1 VDWPKGLDGLCYGGD
16 YNPEQ
21 WPEKEWAEDVALMRE
36 AGVTLVTL
44 GVFAWSRLEPRPG
57 EYDLGWLDRVF
68 DLLHSVGVRVS
79 LATPTASPP
88 PWFSDTHPEALPVAA
103 DGTRLLHG
111 SRDTYCAAAP
121 SYRAAARR
129 IAQVLAHR
137 YGNHP
142 ALALWH
148 VHNEY
153 GTECHCDLAAAAFR
167 DWLRARYSTV
177 DALNDAWTTDF
188 WSQRYT
194 DWSQV
199 HPPRT
204 TRYLPNPAQVLDF
217 RRFWSDELL
226 ASYVEQRDVLRATG
240 VPVTTNFVFGGWV
253 PVDHA
258 RWAKEVD
265 VVAVDHYPS
274 APGLAGAAQT
284 AFAADLARGWAGG
297 RPWLLC
303 ETAPYHV
310 VTPGRMHTKAPGQ
323 LARDVLPCV
332 ARGSRG
338 AMFFQWRASRG
349 GAERYHSALLPHAG
363 ADSRRFRETV
373 AMGALLGRI
382 AETGPAPVRAATAV
396 LFDAPSWWALQSPGL
411 PSEDIDYLHEVRAA
425 HRALSRLGMGVDV
438 LPVDAPLDG
447 YRVVVVPALY
457 LLDTASP
464 GNTAERLRAYVAGGG
479 RLVVTFLSGVADSH
493 GRVHTGGYPGA
504 LRDLLGIRTTEFHPM
519 SSEVVVELSTGDVG
533 RHWAETVETHGAETV
548 ATYPDG
554 GAAITR
560 NRHGDGIAWYVSTR
574 LDDDAYARLVAWA
587 VGDDESRGH
596 DAPLVPYGVDLVR
609 RVTNGRGWLFAVNHT
624 DRPQPL
630 PADGPDLVTGNPAGE
645 TIPPGG
651 VSVVR
656 FL

>member
-1 VDWPKGLDGLCYGGD
+1 MEYGGD

-21 WPEKEWAEDVALMRE
+21 WPEKVWAEDVALMRE

-68 DLLHSVGVRVS
+68 DLLHEGGVRIS

-88 PWFSDTHPEALPVAA
+88 PWFSDAHPEALPVGA

-111 SRDTYCAAAP
+111 SRDTYCAASPA
-121 SYRAAARR
+121 YRAAARR

-137 YGNHP
+137 YGGHP

-167 DWLRARYSTV
+167 EWLRARYSTV
-177 DALNDAWTTDF
+177 DALNDAWSTDF

-194 DWSQV
+194 DWAQIR
-199 HPPRT
+199 PPRA
-204 TRYLPNPAQVLDF
+204 TRYLPNPAQLLDF

-226 ASYVEQRDVLRATG
+226 AAYVEQRDVLRPTR

-265 VVAVDHYPS
+265 VVAIDHYPS

-284 AFAADLARGWAGG
+284 AFASDLARGWAGG

-310 VTPGRMHTKAPGQ
+310 GTPGRMHTKAPGQ
-323 LARDVLPCV
+323 LARDVVPSI
-332 ARGSRG
+332 ARGSHG

-349 GAERYHSALLPHAG
+349 GAERYHSALVPHAG
-363 ADSRRFRETV
+363 PQSRQFRETV
-373 AMGALLGRI
+373 AVGALLRRIGGSEGRI
-382 AETGPAPVRAATAV
+382 RAATAM
-396 LFDAPSWWALQSPGL
+396 LFDAPSWWALQAPGL
-411 PSEDIDYLHEVRAA
+411 PSDDIDYLHEVRAA

-438 LPVDAPLDG
+438 LPADAPLDG

-457 LLDTASP
+457 LLENGD
-464 GNTAERLRAYVAGGG
+464 RLREYVAGGG
-479 RLVVTFLSGVADSH
+479 RLVVTFLSGIADPC
-493 GRVHTGGYPGA
+493 GRVYTGGYPGA
-504 LRDLLGIRTTEFHPM
+504 LRDLLGIRVTEFHPM
-519 SSEVVVELSTGDVG
+519 PADLTVELSTGDVG
-533 RHWAETVETHGAETV
+533 RHWAETVETHGAEAV

-560 NRHGDGIAWYVSTR
+560 HRHGDGAAWYVSTR
-574 LDDDAYARLVAWA
+574 LDDDAYARLLAW
-587 VGDDESRGH
+587 VIGDDESRGH

-609 RVTNGRGWLFAVNHT
+609 RTANGQGWLFAVNHT

-630 PADGPDLVTGNPAGE
+630 PADGTDLVTGNPAGG

-651 VSVVR
+651 VAVVK